1 MKPNV
6 KTVCIT
12 VPNEAILK
20 RINSTPALSRLS
32 RLALRV
38 GSNEENVNHA
48 QYSDMMRLF
57 HLIGVSITDLI

>member
-20 RINSTPALSRLS
+20 RINSTPTFNRLS
-32 RLALRV
+32 RLTLKV
-38 GSNEENVNHA
+38 GSNEENVNHS

-57 HLIGVSITDLI
+57 PLIGVVVTDLI